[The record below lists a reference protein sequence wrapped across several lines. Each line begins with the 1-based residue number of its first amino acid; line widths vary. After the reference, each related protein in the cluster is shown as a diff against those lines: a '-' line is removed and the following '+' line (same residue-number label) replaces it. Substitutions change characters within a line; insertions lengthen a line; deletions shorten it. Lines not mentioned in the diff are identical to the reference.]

1 MMYSKRNYPL
11 LLLSQ
16 FFGAFGDN
24 ALLAVIV
31 GQLTY
36 LAQSGAITDGG
47 LRTASTIYTGLLFVP
62 YVLLAPVA
70 GYLNDRYAKA
80 TWLAGG
86 NSLKLF
92 GAIVCAVSGSSG
104 PIGQGVGY
112 FIVGIG
118 ACVYGPAKY
127 GILPEILPREKL
139 VRANGMVELLTL
151 LAILSGAIGGAML
164 SDAFHTQPLTA
175 FAIVAGIFLLALILS
190 LGIARTPLNPEV
202 RFRASFN
209 SFVQHLLALFR
220 SPRLARILIGTSLFW
235 VCGAAMKTNFQPWGL
250 AVLGLKNN
258 TEIALL
264 GLWLSIGVM
273 IGSVVAGRL
282 HAVGDLSWARRYGA
296 ALAVM
301 LAVLFFV
308 SPSSAWLQPLLHLPR
323 GIAVPVPVAAVLVF
337 AGVAAGLFLIPLNAA
352 LQAESDPNKLGKTIA
367 VQNLFDNLG
376 MCAAAVYVFIAAKAD
391 LSASGVFLG
400 LALGVAAAMVYF
412 RFARSRSV

>member
-1 MMYSKRNYPL
+1 MNARRNYPL

-36 LAQSGAITDGG
+36 LQQSGAITSAE
-47 LRTASTIYTGLLFVP
+47 LRTASTVYTGLLFVP

-70 GYLNDRYAKA
+70 GYLNDRYAKS

-86 NSLKLF
+86 NALKLF
-92 GAIVCAVSGSSG
+92 GAGVCAVTASSG
-104 PIGQGVGY
+104 PIGPGIGY

-118 ACVYGPAKY
+118 ACFYGPAKY

-151 LAILSGAIGGAML
+151 LAILSGAIGGAVL
-164 SDAFHTQPLTA
+164 ADKFHTHPLTA
-175 FAIVAGIFLLALILS
+175 FLIVAGVFALALLSS
-190 LGIARTPLNPEV
+190 LGIVRTPLNREV
-202 RFRASFN
+202 RFRPSFKA
-209 SFVQHLLALFR
+209 FTQHLAALFR
-220 SPRLARILIGTSLFW
+220 APRLGRILIGTALFW

-250 AVLGLKNN
+250 DVLGLKNN

-282 HAVGDLSWARRYGA
+282 HTVGDLSWSRRYGA
-296 ALAVM
+296 ALGGM
-301 LAVLFFV
+301 LAVMYLV
-308 SPSSAWLQPLLHLPR
+308 SPSAAWLTPSLHLAQS
-323 GIAVPVPVAAVLVF
+323 IAVPVPVAAVLVF

-352 LQAESDPNKLGKTIA
+352 LQAESDPGKLGKTIA

-376 MCAAAVYVFIAAKAD
+376 MCLAAAYVFAAAK
-391 LSASGVFLG
+391 LSVSASGVFLG
-400 LALGVAAAMVYF
+400 LAIGVVIAMGYF
-412 RFARSRSV
+412 RFASTRTK